1 MESFDLS
8 WRVVLIAAIVLLSA
22 YVVLVVVALAR
33 NRGWFRKRHR
43 PTGDAGHFAVA
54 PLRDEIRE
62 LRRQIAELRSEVDAL
77 RTVAPKENQTPYA
90 SAIQLAKGGQEPLAI
105 AEHCG
110 ISRGEAELIAA
121 LYRKR

>member
-1 MESFDLS
+1 MLL
-8 WRVVLIAAIVLLSA
+8 VAIVGLGI
-22 YVVLVVVALAR
+22 YVLVSVLMLLR
-33 NRGWFRKRHR
+33 SRRRR
-43 PTGDAGHFAVA
+43 PDLPGRADAAGHFAVQ
-54 PLRDEIRE
+54 PLRDEIAE
-62 LRRQIAELRSEVDAL
+62 LRRQLAELRSEVEAI
-77 RTVAPKENQTPYA
+77 RAVAPKENPTPYA

>member
-1 MESFDLS
+1 MGSLLFA
-8 WRVVLIAAIVLLSA
+8 WREILLAAIAGLTLYIAVAGVMLLRERRQRRDA
-22 YVVLVVVALAR
+22 PG
-33 NRGWFRKRHR
+33 RG
-43 PTGDAGHFAVA
+43 DAAGHFAVQ
-54 PLRDEIRE
+54 PLREEIAD
-62 LRRQIAELRSEVDAL
+62 LRRQLAELRGEVEAL
-77 RTVAPKENQTPYA
+77 RTVAPKENPTPYA